1 MQLQVNL
8 PIYYTIQRKTKPSST
23 VLVGDNFIRNAH
35 HHLKNT
41 IKQHYHQ
48 LVRDQLPPWS
58 ATPATTFSL
67 HMTLYY
73 KSTNCDPSNIYH
85 QMEKYFLD
93 SIRQAGLILNDTVL
107 NHMGTVSTPAI
118 CDKLNPRC
126 IITLDL
132 HDSAQT

>member
-1 MQLQVNL
+1 MQLQVSL

-23 VLVGDNFIRNAH
+23 VLVGDNYIRNAH

-48 LVRDQLPPWS
+48 LVYQQLPPVT
-58 ATPATTFSL
+58 TPSTTFSL

-73 KSTNCDPSNIYH
+73 KSINSDPSNVYH

-93 SIRQAGLILNDTVL
+93 SIQQAGLIVNDTVL
-107 NHMGTVSTPAI
+107 NHMGTTTHPAI
-118 CDKLNPRC
+118 LDKLNPRC
-126 IITLDL
+126 EITLELPD
-132 HDSAQT
+132 API

>member
-1 MQLQVNL
+1 MQLQVSL
-8 PIYYTIQRKTKPSST
+8 PIYYTIHRKTKASST
-23 VLVGDNFIRNAH
+23 VLVGDNYIRNAH
-35 HHLKNT
+35 HHVKNT

-48 LVRDQLPPWS
+48 LVQQQLPPY
-58 ATPATTFSL
+58 TLDPATQFSL

-73 KSTNCDPSNIYH
+73 KSTNSDPSNVYH

-93 SIRQAGLILNDTVL
+93 AIQDLKYVVNDTVL
-107 NHMGTVSTPAI
+107 NHMGTVTAPAI

-132 HDSAQT
+132 HDPAQT